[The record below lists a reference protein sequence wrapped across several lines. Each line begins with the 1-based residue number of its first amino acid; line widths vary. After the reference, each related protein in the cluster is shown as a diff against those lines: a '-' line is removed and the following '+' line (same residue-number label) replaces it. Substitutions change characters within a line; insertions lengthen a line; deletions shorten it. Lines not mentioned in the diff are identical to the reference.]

1 MGVGV
6 SVLVELG
13 VGVTVTVDVTVI
25 VGVKVNVGVTVTVGV
40 AEGVRVGGGLP
51 CRIMCGFSQIAAS
64 LLFGPFALTT
74 RMNFTVFPSRLL
86 KSRSTG

>member
-6 SVLVELG
+6 SVLVEVA
-13 VGVTVTVDVTVI
+13 VGVAVTVGVMVI
-25 VGVKVNVGVTVTVGV
+25 VGVKVVVGVTVTVGV
-40 AEGVRVGGGLP
+40 AEGVSVGGGLP
-51 CRIMCGFSQIAAS
+51 CRIICGLSQMAES

-86 KSRSTG
+86 RSRSMG